1 RSKID
6 GGGCFTNSSFLIG
19 YGNNLSHCDSS
30 IFENNVDWHSSPSIC
45 KLTYLNDIR
54 HLNDVKFAN
63 FEANLILSSQDAKI
77 RKIDLGIDTERYCFL
92 HVTSNNE
99 FNYLRHK

>member
-1 RSKID
+1 M
-6 GGGCFTNSSFLIG
+6 IG

-30 IFENNVDWHSSPSIC
+30 IFENNVDRHKFTSLC

-63 FEANLILSSQDAKI
+63 FEANLILPSQDAKI
-77 RKIDLGIDTERYCFL
+77 RKIELGIDTERYCFL
-92 HVTSNNE
+92 QVTSNNE
-99 FNYLRHK
+99 FNYLRYK